1 MIILMVPGTE
11 QQQVSRLMDQLYG
24 TTRYSANNHG
34 DGILHGNGTMAYQ
47 PFADEDALM
56 MVDGP
61 NGPSP
66 GTQIQS
72 HEYSEARKRLQ

>member
-56 MVDGP
+56 MVIDCLAFYP
-61 NGPSP
+61 R
-66 GTQIQS
+66 
-72 HEYSEARKRLQ
+72 YSDTIT

>member
-1 MIILMVPGTE
+1 
-11 QQQVSRLMDQLYG
+11 MDQLYG

-56 MVDGP
+56 MVIDCLAFYP
-61 NGPSP
+61 R
-66 GTQIQS
+66 
-72 HEYSEARKRLQ
+72 YSDTIT